1 MAVYILNRLL
11 QLVPVLFLVS
21 FIVFFVVHLIPGD
34 PVVIMLGEDQR
45 DPQVVEALRKEFG
58 FDQPI
63 HVQYLRWLGQTLRGD
78 LGQSLRSKRPV
89 LDIIIERYPATVY
102 LALGSLLLGLAIAIP
117 AGAMAAVKQNTP
129 YDYAAM
135 LFALFGIS
143 VPNFWFALLLILGL
157 GIYLGW
163 FPTMGY
169 VAPGTDLLRFM
180 QHMALPAIVLGTD
193 IASATTRYIRAEML
207 EQLRLD
213 YVRTARAKGLPP
225 RRVLYGHALR
235 NSLIAAVT
243 VVGLHVGRL
252 LGGSTVVETVF
263 AWPGL
268 ARLVLDAVY
277 ARDYPVLQGAVL
289 FLAVSYVI
297 VNLLVDLM
305 YKWLDPRVSLG

>member
-21 FIVFFVVHLIPGD
+21 FIVFLVVHLIPGD

-45 DPQVVEALRKEFG
+45 DPQVVEALRREFG
-58 FDQPI
+58 FDQPV

-102 LALGSLLLGLAIAIP
+102 LALGSLVLGLAIAIP
-117 AGAMAAVKQNTP
+117 AGAIAAVKQNTL

-193 IASATTRYIRAEML
+193 IASATTRYVRAEML

-225 RRVLYGHALR
+225 SRVLYRHALR

-305 YKWLDPRVSLG
+305 YKWLDPRVRLG

>member
-1 MAVYILNRLL
+1 LAVYILNRLL

-34 PVVIMLGEDQR
+34 PVVIMLGEDQQ

-169 VAPGTDLLRFM
+169 VAPGTDPLRFM

-225 RRVLYGHALR
+225 RRVLYRHALR

-243 VVGLHVGRL
+243 VVGLHVARL

-305 YKWLDPRVSLG
+305 YRWLDPRVRLG

>member
-34 PVVIMLGEDQR
+34 PVVIMLGEDQQ

-169 VAPGTDLLRFM
+169 VAPGTDPLRFM

-225 RRVLYGHALR
+225 RRVLYRHALR

-305 YKWLDPRVSLG
+305 YRWLDPRVRLG

>member
-1 MAVYILNRLL
+1 LAVYILNRLL

-34 PVVIMLGEDQR
+34 PVVIMLGEDQQ

-169 VAPGTDLLRFM
+169 VAPGTDPLRFM

-225 RRVLYGHALR
+225 RRVLCRHALR

-305 YKWLDPRVSLG
+305 YRWLDPRVRLG

>member
-45 DPQVVEALRKEFG
+45 DPQVVEALRREFG
-58 FDQPI
+58 FDQPV

-102 LALGSLLLGLAIAIP
+102 LALGSLVLGLAIAIP

-169 VAPGTDLLRFM
+169 VAPGTDPLRFM

-193 IASATTRYIRAEML
+193 IASATTRYVRAEML
-207 EQLRLD
+207 EQLHLD

-225 RRVLYGHALR
+225 RRVLYRHALR

-305 YKWLDPRVSLG
+305 YRWLDPRVRLG